1 MTRLALCLARLCASA
16 WVGAAVLFVV
26 VSVGQVLSRQ
36 FTSEVTDRL
45 VALRFPP
52 YYLFGFGLVGA
63 ALLGT
68 LLGWR
73 HVGSGRRA
81 GVIGVL
87 LVLALV
93 LMAGDYLAIYRP
105 LIAMITPPGQT
116 RTADFE
122 RYHHASE
129 LANTVH
135 LGLVTLAALLLNWPP
150 ASSDG
155 ASSHSRT

>member
-26 VSVGQVLSRQ
+26 VAVGQVLSRQ
-36 FTSEVTDRL
+36 FPSEVTDRL

-52 YYLFGFGLVGA
+52 YYLFGFGLAGA

-68 LLGWR
+68 ILGWR

-81 GVIGVL
+81 LVVSVL
-87 LVLALV
+87 LVAALA
-93 LMAGDYLAIYRP
+93 LMAGDYVAIYRP
-105 LIAMITPPGQT
+105 LIAMITPPGQI

-155 ASSHSRT
+155 ASSRDRS